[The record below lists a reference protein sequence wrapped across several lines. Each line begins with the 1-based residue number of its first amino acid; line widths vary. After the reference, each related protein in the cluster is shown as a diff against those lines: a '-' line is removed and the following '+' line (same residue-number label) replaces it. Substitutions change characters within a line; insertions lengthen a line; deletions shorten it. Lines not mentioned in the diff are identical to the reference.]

1 MGEDSQ
7 PDRATLDL
15 SISPLPLRRQMEEKL
30 RRAIIQGYFPPGAHL
45 SDKMLCETFGVSRP
59 IVREAIRLLEAEGLV
74 ETIPHR
80 GSFVKKMSA
89 EDAEHFHS
97 VRGVL
102 EALAAK
108 RFAELA
114 TDEEIS
120 RLAET
125 VERIREIP
133 NDADGEKILAHKQR
147 FYAILFEGARNP
159 YLSEMLTQMLNRNML
174 LRATSLS
181 KPGRQAAALAELDQ
195 LLEAIRRRDSEAA
208 WTASLQHAS
217 AAADAAISI
226 LKERDSSNKAFRFV
240 SKVAFIGVRRPPG

>member
-1 MGEDSQ
+1 MTEHSRQDM
-7 PDRATLDL
+7 PALDL
-15 SISPLPLRRQMEEKL
+15 SISPLPLRKQMEEKL
-30 RRAIIQGYFPPGAHL
+30 RHAIIQGHFPPGTHL

-59 IVREAIRLLEAEGLV
+59 VVREAIRLLEAEGLV

-108 RFAELA
+108 QFAEKA
-114 TDEEIS
+114 TDDEIA
-120 RLAET
+120 RLSQSI
-125 VERIREIP
+125 ERIREAP
-133 NDADGEKILAHKQR
+133 EGADGGQILALKQQ
-147 FYAILFEGARNP
+147 FYRILFEGARNP
-159 YLSEMLTQMLNRNML
+159 YLSEMLTQILNRNML

-181 KPGRQAAALAELDQ
+181 KPGRQSAALAELDQ
-195 LLEAIRRRDSEAA
+195 MLAAIRRRDGDAA
-208 WTASLQHAS
+208 WAASLQHAT

-226 LKERDSSNKAFRFV
+226 LKERDSS
-240 SKVAFIGVRRPPG
+240 S